1 MCYWYD
7 LLSRCYVVVVV
18 AAAAAAVFGAGVVVV
33 AVFAGGVVVGVAI
46 LLLLLSLECNSQF
59 PLHFNPEMQIFFAS
73 LKSGSS

>member
-18 AAAAAAVFGAGVVVV
+18 AAVFGA
-33 AVFAGGVVVGVAI
+33 GVVVGVAI

>member
-7 LLSRCYVVVVV
+7 LVSRCYVVVVV
-18 AAAAAAVFGAGVVVV
+18 AAAFGA
-33 AVFAGGVVVGVAI
+33 GVVVGVAI

-59 PLHFNPEMQIFFAS
+59 PLHFNPEMQIFLAS

>member
-18 AAAAAAVFGAGVVVV
+18 VAAAVFA
-33 AVFAGGVVVGVAI
+33 AGVVVGVAI